1 MEAIMAEAAV
11 KLPVHTRNEGK
22 AERPAGA
29 TAVGPIETL
38 RRQVDHLFEDFLR
51 GYWHLPFTGRTFDVE
66 PLWRG
71 EVTFGATPAVDIVEK
86 DDVYKVTAELPGM
99 DVSNIDVKFANG
111 ALTITGEKT
120 EEKEEKKQD
129 YFLSERRFG
138 SFRRSF
144 RVSDG
149 VDPDKIEASFKNG
162 VLTVTLPK
170 TEQARQKQKTISVQK
185 A

>member
-1 MEAIMAEAAV
+1 MAEAAV
-11 KLPVHTRNEGK
+11 KLPVHTKSERK
-22 AERPAGA
+22 SERPAGA
-29 TAVGPIETL
+29 AAGGPIETL

-51 GYWHLPFTGRTFDVE
+51 GYWHLPFTGKVFDVE

-71 EVTFGATPAVDIVEK
+71 DIRFGAMPAVDIVEK
-86 DDVYKVTAELPGM
+86 DDSYKVTAELPGM
-99 DVSNIDVKFANG
+99 DESNIDVKFAG
-111 ALTITGEKT
+111 GTLTITGEKT

-162 VLTVTLPK
+162 VLIVTLPK
-170 TEQARQKQKTISVQK
+170 TEEARQKQKTISVKK